1 MIYLYAKAIH
11 IIFVI
16 CWMAGLFY
24 MVRLFIYH
32 TEAKLK
38 SELEYGILH
47 RQFMV
52 MEHKLWWI
60 ITTPSMYITIVAG
73 ITMLYLSPALLKA
86 PWMHVKLVFV
96 LGLLVYHFMS
106 ARMMFRLKQERS
118 KWSSMQLRLWNE
130 LATVIL
136 FAIVFI
142 VVLKSATNWIYGL
155 VGLLLFSVML
165 MVAVKV
171 YKKLRSKV

>member
-24 MVRLFIYH
+24 IVRLFIYH
-32 TEAKLK
+32 AEAKQK
-38 SELEYGILH
+38 TELEYGILH

-52 MEHKLWWI
+52 MESKLWWI
-60 ITTPSMYITIVAG
+60 ITTPAMYLTVIAG
-73 ITMLYLSPALLKA
+73 LTMLYLSPSLFQA
-86 PWMHVKLVFV
+86 PWMQVKLIFV
-96 LGLLVYHFMS
+96 LGLLVYHFICQ
-106 ARMMFRLKQERS
+106 RILFRLKGEIN
-118 KWSSMQLRLWNE
+118 KWTSIQLRLWNE
-130 LATVIL
+130 LATIIL

-155 VGLLLFSVML
+155 VGLLLFSIML
-165 MVAVKV
+165 MFAVKI
-171 YKKLRSKV
+171 YKNMRAQD

>member
-24 MVRLFIYH
+24 MVRLFVYH
-32 TEAKLK
+32 TEAKDK
-38 SELEYGILH
+38 GELEYGVLH

-52 MEHKLWWI
+52 MERKLWWA
-60 ITTPSMYITIVAG
+60 ITTPSMYLTVLAG
-73 ITMLYLSPALLKA
+73 LTMLYMSPVLLKA

-96 LGLLVYHFMS
+96 LGLLVYHF
-106 ARMMFRLKQERS
+106 ACQRIMFRLKQERS
-118 KWSSMQLRLWNE
+118 KWSSTQLRLWNE

-142 VVLKSATNWIYGL
+142 VVLKSATHWVYGL
-155 VGLLLFSVML
+155 LGLLLFSVML
-165 MVAVKV
+165 MVAVKL
-171 YKKLRSKV
+171 YKRFRDH

>member
-1 MIYLYAKAIH
+1 
-11 IIFVI
+11 
-16 CWMAGLFY
+16 

-32 TEAKLK
+32 TEAKQK

-47 RQFMV
+47 RQFMT
-52 MEHKLWWI
+52 MESKLWWV
-60 ITTPSMYITIVAG
+60 ITTPAMYFSVLAG
-73 ITMLYLSPALLKA
+73 ITMLYESPALLKA

-96 LGLLVYHFMS
+96 LGLLAYHFTCQ
-106 ARMMFRLKQERS
+106 RIMFRLKFEHN
-118 KWSSMQLRLWNE
+118 KWTSTQLRLWNE

-165 MVAVKV
+165 MVAVKL
-171 YKKLRSKV
+171 YKRFRSH

>member
-32 TEAKLK
+32 TEAKQK
-38 SELEYGILH
+38 GEPEYGILH
-47 RQFMV
+47 RQFMI
-52 MEHKLWWI
+52 MESKLWWI
-60 ITTPSMYITIVAG
+60 ITTPSMYLTVLAG
-73 ITMLYLSPALLKA
+73 ITMLYLSPALFQA
-86 PWMHVKLVFV
+86 PWMQVKLVFV
-96 LGLLVYHFMS
+96 LGLLTYHFVCQRILFS
-106 ARMMFRLKQERS
+106 LEKE
-118 KWSSMQLRLWNE
+118 SSRWTSFHLRLWNE

-155 VGLLLFSVML
+155 LGLVLFSLML
-165 MVAVKV
+165 MLAVKL
-171 YKKLRSKV
+171 YKRMRSK